1 MFKMYDL
8 TEMYLNIWD
17 LVNDDEMDL
26 DSLETALQTVE
37 DNITVKAEN
46 MAKLIKNIEGN
57 IKALKGEE
65 KRLQGKR
72 RALENKIVNIKD
84 YLEYQ
89 LKNMDLKKVQG
100 DIFTVAIQ
108 KNPPTVKFTDE
119 DLIPEKYKETIV
131 TTKIPKKAIL
141 DDIKEGIEVPGA
153 EMIQGESL
161 RIR

>member
-17 LVNDDEMDL
+17 LVNDEETDL
-26 DSLETALQTVE
+26 DSLELALQEVE
-37 DNITVKAEN
+37 ENITVKAEN

-57 IKALKGEE
+57 VKVLKDEE

-72 RALENKIVNIKD
+72 RALENKIVGIKD

-89 LKNMDLKKVQG
+89 LRNMDLKKVQG

-119 DLIPEKYKETIV
+119 ELIPEKYKEQIITV
-131 TTKIPKKAIL
+131 KIPKKAIL